1 MGQHGAMYD
10 SRWRATRRGWLAKH
24 PFCSLCAE
32 RGVVS
37 AANVL
42 DHIHPHG
49 GDWAVF
55 WDRDNWQSLC
65 TQCHSGAKQ
74 RGEKAKD
81 GVIPGVGV
89 DGLPLDP
96 NHRWNKA

>member
-1 MGQHGAMYD
+1 
-10 SRWRATRRGWLAKH
+10 
-24 PFCSLCAE
+24 
-32 RGVVS
+32 VVS